1 MSSIRI
7 INRATQ
13 NFQGSGLPFYENQ
26 SDAFSYQS
34 NEFNSDIGLW
44 RIPLD
49 KLPTFQLFIDNDYTN
64 IVSYIWYETRGAG
77 DFTGLTRD
85 FTINIEKTGVQV
97 NGIAKSIYESKDDTI
112 IVQKR
117 LTRWQSALTLEDNQ
131 VTPTQITLWSEE
143 FMTTNCC

>member
-1 MSSIRI
+1 M
-7 INRATQ
+7 
-13 NFQGSGLPFYENQ
+13 
-26 SDAFSYQS
+26 
-34 NEFNSDIGLW
+34 
-44 RIPLD
+44 
-49 KLPTFQLFIDNDYTN
+49 PTFQLFIDNDYTN

-117 LTRWQSALTLEDNQ
+117 LTRWQSALTL
-131 VTPTQITLWSEE
+131 
-143 FMTTNCC
+143 